1 MFTSITNYVEGN
13 SNYLLVSQISG
24 LKPKEYRA
32 LEDRISQLLKSKD
45 GGKVNVNIRD
55 ILSSDASSP
64 G

>member
-1 MFTSITNYVEGN
+1 M
-13 SNYLLVSQISG
+13 SQISG

-64 G
+64 GWSTNISHLVRRGSG